1 MYPLSFS
8 RLKNIEYGIAPFIAS
23 CVQPKKPSTKEQML
37 GRVIHRGLLFGDY
50 KTYCVQE
57 LETHLYPDT
66 ISDMQALVGKLPSG
80 AKKAD
85 YEALCA
91 EKNITT
97 LSIAE
102 LFFNPDDKDVYS
114 LDDVDMIDGLIQVA
128 GDRFLSGN
136 KEAHLELGFIHGFID
151 WHNENKVT
159 DIKTHR
165 FTGKTFFQ
173 KACSEMWLEQLA
185 LYGMLFDKEPAEY
198 SIYSV
203 EIGEGFTN
211 SQEFVIPRGSQPM
224 EEARA
229 RVNRW
234 IKLADKYK
242 ENVLKAIE
250 ANKSVNVKLQTV
262 DVADSDFPIW
272 FYKEGV

>member
-8 RLKNIEYGIAPFIAS
+8 RLKNIEYGIAPFIAA
-23 CVQPKKPSTKEQML
+23 CVQPSKPSTKEMML
-37 GRVIHRGLLFGDY
+37 GRVIHRALLLGDY
-50 KTYCVQE
+50 KTACVQE

-66 ISDMQALVGKLPSG
+66 IADMQKLVGTLPSG
-80 AKKAD
+80 SKKES
-85 YEALCA
+85 YEIMCA
-91 EKNITT
+91 SHKITT
-97 LSIAE
+97 LASAKIN
-102 LFFNPDDKDVYS
+102 FNPDNKDVYS
-114 LDDVDMIDGLIQVA
+114 LDDVDMIDGLVEVA
-128 GDRFLSGN
+128 GDRFKDGE
-136 KEAHLELGFIHGFID
+136 KEKHIELGVLLGNDRI
-151 WHNENKVT
+151 T

-165 FTGKTFFQ
+165 FTGKSFFQ

-185 LYGMLFDKEPAEY
+185 LYGMLLGQEPKEY

-203 EIGEGFTN
+203 EMGEGFTN

-234 IKLADKYK
+234 IKMAERHKD
-242 ENVLKAIE
+242 NVLKAIE
-250 ANKSVNVKLQTV
+250 LNKSINVKLQTV